1 MYTYIPLKCSHSL
14 GTSHTV
20 QNLTL
25 YDNISKCTYVIL
37 PYNQLKTN
45 LEKNNQYP
53 KY

>member
-1 MYTYIPLKCSHSL
+1 MYTYVHLKFFHSL
-14 GTSHTV
+14 WTSHTV
-20 QNLTL
+20 QNLAL

-37 PYNQLKTN
+37 TYNEPKTN